1 MKLASTLL
9 VFVVSALLALG
20 LVMLYSATMF
30 HRSGGFWSAQLLW
43 CCIGLVVCLGA
54 AMSDYQLLKKVS
66 VPALVLALLL
76 LVAVMIPGIG
86 LERNGARRWLQ
97 LPGTTF
103 QPSEFAKLAV
113 IIALAH
119 YCERK
124 GRRMGTFKNG
134 LLIPGMVL
142 GLFLGLIFI
151 EPDWGAMALLAAVC
165 GLMLILAGTK
175 IRYMAPPVIGV
186 MCAGGYLLSQNTVRL
201 NRITSWL
208 DPEGTKQGVG
218 YQAWQSLIA
227 LGSGGTTGLGLGN
240 GRQKLGFVPE
250 HQTDFIFSVIGEE
263 LGLIATMAV
272 VVGFV
277 LFLVCGAFIAMRAR
291 DFFGFLL
298 ASGLTF
304 LIGLQAF
311 INIGVVTSMLP
322 NKGLPLPF
330 ISRGGT
336 NLVAMLFCVGV
347 LLSIARFANQQG
359 RSKAGKLKDSDSYSP
374 FRVGTQP

>member
-30 HRSGGFWSAQLLW
+30 HRSGGFWSGQLLW
-43 CCIGLVVCLGA
+43 CCIGVVVCLGA

-151 EPDWGAMALLAAVC
+151 EPDWCATALLAAVC

-175 IRYMAPPVIGV
+175 IRYMALPVIGV

-277 LFLVCGAFIAMRAR
+277 LFLVCGGFIAMRAR

-336 NLVAMLFCVGV
+336 NLVVMLFCVGV
-347 LLSIARFANQQG
+347 LLSIARFANQEG
-359 RSKAGKLKDSDSYSP
+359 RSKADKLKDSDGYSP
-374 FRVGTQP
+374 FRAGTQP

>member
-1 MKLASTLL
+1 MKFASTTL

-30 HRSGGFWSAQLLW
+30 HRGGAFWGSQVLW

-54 AMSDYQLLKKVS
+54 AVADYQVLKKIS
-66 VPALVLALLL
+66 APALVLAFLL
-76 LVAVMIPGIG
+76 LVAVMLPGLG

-97 LPGTTF
+97 LPGTPF

-124 GRRMGTFKNG
+124 GRKMGTFRYG

-142 GLFLGLIFI
+142 ALFLGLIFI
-151 EPDWGAMALLAAVC
+151 EPDWGATALLATVC
-165 GLMLILAGTK
+165 GLMLFLAGTK
-175 IRYMAPPVIGV
+175 LRFMVPPVIVLGA
-186 MCAGGYLLSQNTVRL
+186 AGGFLLSQNTVRL
-201 NRITSWL
+201 NRIMSWL

-250 HQTDFIFSVIGEE
+250 HETDFIFSVIGEE
-263 LGLIATMAV
+263 LGLVATMGV
-272 VVGFV
+272 VVAFV
-277 LFLVCGAFIAMRAR
+277 LFVVCGAYIAMRSR

-298 ASGLTF
+298 ASGMTL

-311 INIGVVTSMLP
+311 INIGVVTSTLP

-336 NLVAMLFCVGV
+336 NLVVMLFCVGV
-347 LLSIARFANQQG
+347 LLSVARFASREGQV
-359 RSKAGKLKDSDSYSP
+359 KTAGANDPGGYSP
-374 FRVGTQP
+374 FRAKT

>member
-1 MKLASTLL
+1 MKFASTTL

-30 HRSGGFWSAQLLW
+30 HRGGTFWGSQLLW
-43 CCIGLVVCLGA
+43 CFIGLFVCAVTAKL
-54 AMSDYQLLKKVS
+54 DYQLLKKVS
-66 VPALVLALLL
+66 LPLMILALIM
-76 LVAVMIPGIG
+76 LVAVLIPGVG
-86 LERNGARRWLQ
+86 VEVNGARRWVQ
-97 LPGTTF
+97 LPGTRF
-103 QPSEFAKLAV
+103 QPSEFAKIAL

-124 GRRMGTFKNG
+124 GRKMDTFKYGMLVPG
-134 LLIPGMVL
+134 LGM
-142 GLFLGLIFI
+142 GLFLGLIFL
-151 EPDWGAMALLAAVC
+151 EPDWGSTALLAVVC
-165 GLMLILAGTK
+165 GLMLFLAGTK
-175 IRYMAPPVIGV
+175 IRYMAVPVIGL
-186 MCAGGYLLSQNTVRL
+186 MAAGGYLLSQNTVRL
-201 NRITSWL
+201 NRIMSWL

-227 LGSGGTTGLGLGN
+227 LGSGGPTGLGLGN

-263 LGLIATMAV
+263 LGLIATMGV
-272 VVGFV
+272 VVAFV
-277 LFLVCGAFIAMRAR
+277 LFVICGAFIALRSS

-298 ASGLTF
+298 ASGLTL

-311 INIGVVTSMLP
+311 INIGVVTSTLP

-336 NLVAMLFCVGV
+336 NLVVMLFCVGV
-347 LLSIARFANQQG
+347 LLSIARFSRGDEPAKSVRMG
-359 RSKAGKLKDSDSYSP
+359 SSGGLSP
-374 FRVGTQP
+374 FRAG

>member
-30 HRSGGFWSAQLLW
+30 HRGGAFWGSQVLW

-54 AMSDYQLLKKVS
+54 AVADYQVLKKIS
-66 VPALVLALLL
+66 APALVLAFLL
-76 LVAVMIPGIG
+76 LVAVMLPGLG

-124 GRRMGTFKNG
+124 GRKMGTFRYG

-142 GLFLGLIFI
+142 ALFLGLIFI
-151 EPDWGAMALLAAVC
+151 EPDWGATALLATVC
-165 GLMLILAGTK
+165 GLMLFLAGTK
-175 IRYMAPPVIGV
+175 LRFMVPPVIVLGA
-186 MCAGGYLLSQNTVRL
+186 AGGFLLSQNTVRL
-201 NRITSWL
+201 NRIMSWL

-263 LGLIATMAV
+263 LGLVATMGV
-272 VVGFV
+272 VVAFV
-277 LFLVCGAFIAMRAR
+277 LFVVCGAYIAMRSR

-298 ASGLTF
+298 ASGMTL

-311 INIGVVTSMLP
+311 INIGVVTSTLP

-336 NLVAMLFCVGV
+336 NLVVMLFCVGV
-347 LLSIARFANQQG
+347 LLSVARFASREGQV
-359 RSKAGKLKDSDSYSP
+359 KTAGANDPGGYSP
-374 FRVGTQP
+374 FRAKT

>member
-1 MKLASTLL
+1 M
-9 VFVVSALLALG
+9 
-20 LVMLYSATMF
+20 
-30 HRSGGFWSAQLLW
+30 LW

-54 AMSDYQLLKKVS
+54 AVADYQVLKKIS
-66 VPALVLALLL
+66 APALVLAFLL
-76 LVAVMIPGIG
+76 LVAVMLPGLG

-124 GRRMGTFKNG
+124 GRKMGTFRYG

-142 GLFLGLIFI
+142 ALFLGLIFI
-151 EPDWGAMALLAAVC
+151 EPDWGATALLATVC
-165 GLMLILAGTK
+165 GLMLFLAGTK
-175 IRYMAPPVIGV
+175 LRFMVPPVIVLGA
-186 MCAGGYLLSQNTVRL
+186 AGGFLLSQNTVRL
-201 NRITSWL
+201 NRIMSWL

-263 LGLIATMAV
+263 LGLVATMGV
-272 VVGFV
+272 VVAFV
-277 LFLVCGAFIAMRAR
+277 LFVVCGAYIAMRSR

-298 ASGLTF
+298 ASGMTL

-311 INIGVVTSMLP
+311 INIGVVTSTLP

-336 NLVAMLFCVGV
+336 NLVVMLFCVGV
-347 LLSIARFANQQG
+347 LLSVARFASREGQV
-359 RSKAGKLKDSDSYSP
+359 KTAGANDPGGYSP
-374 FRVGTQP
+374 FRAKT

>member
-1 MKLASTLL
+1 MKFASTTL

-30 HRSGGFWSAQLLW
+30 HRGGPFWGSQVLW
-43 CCIGLVVCLGA
+43 CCIGLVVCFGT
-54 AMSDYQLLKKVS
+54 AMVDYQVLKKVS

-76 LVAVMIPGIG
+76 LLAVMIPGIG

-113 IIALAH
+113 IVALAH

-124 GRRMGTFKNG
+124 GRGMDTFRYG

-142 GLFLGLIFI
+142 ALFLGLIFI
-151 EPDWGAMALLAAVC
+151 EPDWGATALLATVC
-165 GLMLILAGTK
+165 GLMLFLAGTK
-175 IRYMAPPVIGV
+175 LRFMVPPVIVLGA
-186 MCAGGYLLSQNTVRL
+186 AGGFLLSQNTVRL
-201 NRITSWL
+201 NRIMSWL

-250 HQTDFIFSVIGEE
+250 HHTDFIFSVIGEE
-263 LGLIATMAV
+263 LGLVATMGV
-272 VVGFV
+272 VVAFV
-277 LFLVCGAFIAMRAR
+277 LFVVCGAYIAMRSR

-298 ASGLTF
+298 ASGMTL

-311 INIGVVTSMLP
+311 INIGVVTSTLP

-336 NLVAMLFCVGV
+336 NLVVMLFCVGV
-347 LLSIARFANQQG
+347 LLSVARFASREGQV
-359 RSKAGKLKDSDSYSP
+359 KTAGANDPGGYSP
-374 FRVGTQP
+374 FRAKT

>member
-43 CCIGLVVCLGA
+43 CCIGVVVCLGA
-54 AMSDYQLLKKVS
+54 AISDYQLLKKVS
-66 VPALVLALLL
+66 VPMLVLALIL
-76 LVAVMIPGIG
+76 LVSVMIPGIG
-86 LERNGARRWLQ
+86 LERNGARRWMQ

-151 EPDWGAMALLAAVC
+151 EPDWGATVLLAVVC
-165 GLMLILAGTK
+165 GMMLILAGTK
-175 IRYMAPPVIGV
+175 LRFIVPPVLALGAV
-186 MCAGGYLLSQNTVRL
+186 GGYLLSQNPVRL
-201 NRITSWL
+201 KRITSWL

-218 YQAWQSLIA
+218 YQAWQSQIA

-263 LGLIATMAV
+263 LGLIATMSV

-277 LFLVCGAFIAMRAR
+277 LFLVCGAFIAIRAR

-336 NLVAMLFCVGV
+336 NLVAMLFCVGM
-347 LLSIARFANQQG
+347 LLSIARFANQEG
-359 RSKAGKLKDSDSYSP
+359 RSKANKLKDSGGYSP
-374 FRVGTQP
+374 FRPENQA

>member
-1 MKLASTLL
+1 MKFASTTL

-30 HRSGGFWSAQLLW
+30 HRGGAFWGSQVLW

-54 AMSDYQLLKKVS
+54 AMADYQVLKKIS
-66 VPALVLALLL
+66 APALVLAFLL
-76 LVAVMIPGIG
+76 LVAVMLPGLG

-124 GRRMGTFKNG
+124 GRKMGTFRYG

-142 GLFLGLIFI
+142 ALFLGLIFI
-151 EPDWGAMALLAAVC
+151 EPDWGATALLATVC
-165 GLMLILAGTK
+165 GLMLFLAGTK
-175 IRYMAPPVIGV
+175 LRFMVPPVIVLGA
-186 MCAGGYLLSQNTVRL
+186 AGGFLLSQNTVRL
-201 NRITSWL
+201 NRIMSWL

-250 HQTDFIFSVIGEE
+250 HETDFIFSVIGEE
-263 LGLIATMAV
+263 LGLVATMGV
-272 VVGFV
+272 VVAFV
-277 LFLVCGAFIAMRAR
+277 LFVVCGAYIAMRSR

-298 ASGLTF
+298 ASGMTL

-311 INIGVVTSMLP
+311 INIGVVTSTLP

-336 NLVAMLFCVGV
+336 NLVVMLFCVGV
-347 LLSIARFANQQG
+347 LLSVARFASREGQV
-359 RSKAGKLKDSDSYSP
+359 KTAGANDPGGYSP
-374 FRVGTQP
+374 FRAKT

>member
-30 HRSGGFWSAQLLW
+30 HRSGGFWSGQLLW
-43 CCIGLVVCLGA
+43 CCIGVVVCLGA

-66 VPALVLALLL
+66 VPVLVLALLL
-76 LVAVMIPGIG
+76 LVAVMVPGIG

-151 EPDWGAMALLAAVC
+151 EPDWGATALLAAVC

-175 IRYMAPPVIGV
+175 IRYMALPVIGV

-263 LGLIATMAV
+263 LGLVATMGV
-272 VVGFV
+272 VVAFV
-277 LFLVCGAFIAMRAR
+277 LFVVCGAYIAMRSR

-298 ASGLTF
+298 ASGLTL

-311 INIGVVTSMLP
+311 INIGVVTGTLP

-336 NLVAMLFCVGV
+336 NLVVMLFCVGV
-347 LLSIARFANQQG
+347 LLSVARFASREGQV
-359 RSKAGKLKDSDSYSP
+359 KTAGANDPGGYSP
-374 FRVGTQP
+374 FRAKT

>member
-30 HRSGGFWSAQLLW
+30 HRGGAFWGSQVLW

-54 AMSDYQLLKKVS
+54 AVADYQVLKKIS
-66 VPALVLALLL
+66 APALVLAFLL
-76 LVAVMIPGIG
+76 LVAVMLPGIG

-151 EPDWGAMALLAAVC
+151 EPDWAATALLATVC
-165 GLMLILAGTK
+165 GLMLFLAGTK
-175 IRYMAPPVIGV
+175 LRFIVPPVITLGAAGV
-186 MCAGGYLLSQNTVRL
+186 FLLSQNTLRL

-263 LGLIATMAV
+263 LGLVATMSV

-277 LFLVCGAFIAMRAR
+277 LFLVCGAFIAMRSR

-304 LIGLQAF
+304 LISLQAF
-311 INIGVVTSMLP
+311 INIGVVTSTLP

-347 LLSIARFANQQG
+347 LLSIARFANQEG
-359 RSKAGKLKDSDSYSP
+359 RSKADKLKDSGSYSP
-374 FRVGTQP
+374 FRAGT

>member
-1 MKLASTLL
+1 
-9 VFVVSALLALG
+9 
-20 LVMLYSATMF
+20 
-30 HRSGGFWSAQLLW
+30 
-43 CCIGLVVCLGA
+43 
-54 AMSDYQLLKKVS
+54 
-66 VPALVLALLL
+66 
-76 LVAVMIPGIG
+76 
-86 LERNGARRWLQ
+86 
-97 LPGTTF
+97 
-103 QPSEFAKLAV
+103 
-113 IIALAH
+113 
-119 YCERK
+119 
-124 GRRMGTFKNG
+124 
-134 LLIPGMVL
+134 MVL

-151 EPDWGAMALLAAVC
+151 EPDWGATVLLAVVC
-165 GLMLILAGTK
+165 GMMLILAGTK
-175 IRYMAPPVIGV
+175 LRFIVPPVLALGAV
-186 MCAGGYLLSQNTVRL
+186 GGYLLSQNPVRL

-218 YQAWQSLIA
+218 YQAWQSQIA
-227 LGSGGTTGLGLGN
+227 LGAGGTTGLGLGN

-263 LGLIATMAV
+263 LGLIATMSV

-277 LFLVCGAFIAMRAR
+277 LFLVCGAFIAIRAR

-347 LLSIARFANQQG
+347 LLSIARFANQEG
-359 RSKAGKLKDSDSYSP
+359 RSKANKLKDSGGYSP
-374 FRVGTQP
+374 FRAGNQA

>member
-43 CCIGLVVCLGA
+43 CCIGVVVCLGA
-54 AMSDYQLLKKVS
+54 AISDYQLLKKVS
-66 VPALVLALLL
+66 VPMLVLALIL
-76 LVAVMIPGIG
+76 LVSVMIPGIG
-86 LERNGARRWLQ
+86 LERNGARRWMQ

-134 LLIPGMVL
+134 LLIPGMAL

-151 EPDWGAMALLAAVC
+151 EPDWGATVLLAVVC
-165 GLMLILAGTK
+165 GMMLILAGTK
-175 IRYMAPPVIGV
+175 LRFIVPPVLALGAV
-186 MCAGGYLLSQNTVRL
+186 GGYLLSQNPVRL
-201 NRITSWL
+201 KRITSWL

-218 YQAWQSLIA
+218 YQAWQSQIA

-263 LGLIATMAV
+263 LGLIATMSV

-277 LFLVCGAFIAMRAR
+277 LFLVCGAFIAIRAR

-347 LLSIARFANQQG
+347 LLSIARFANQEG
-359 RSKAGKLKDSDSYSP
+359 RSKANKLKDSRGYSP
-374 FRVGTQP
+374 FRAGTQP

>member
-1 MKLASTLL
+1 MKFGSTTL

-30 HRSGGFWSAQLLW
+30 HRGGAFWGSQVLW

-54 AMSDYQLLKKVS
+54 AVADYQVLKKIS
-66 VPALVLALLL
+66 APALVLAFLL
-76 LVAVMIPGIG
+76 LVAVMLPGIG

-124 GRRMGTFKNG
+124 GRKMGTFRYG

-142 GLFLGLIFI
+142 ALFLGLIFI
-151 EPDWGAMALLAAVC
+151 EPDWGATALLATVC
-165 GLMLILAGTK
+165 GLMLFMAGTK
-175 IRYMAPPVIGV
+175 LRFMVPPVIVLGA
-186 MCAGGYLLSQNTVRL
+186 AGGFLLSQNTVRL
-201 NRITSWL
+201 NRIMSWL

-263 LGLIATMAV
+263 LGLVATMGV
-272 VVGFV
+272 VVAFV
-277 LFLVCGAFIAMRAR
+277 LFVVCGAYIAMRSR

-298 ASGLTF
+298 ASGMTL

-311 INIGVVTSMLP
+311 INIGVVTSTLP

-336 NLVAMLFCVGV
+336 NLVVMLFCVGV
-347 LLSIARFANQQG
+347 LLSVARFASREGQV
-359 RSKAGKLKDSDSYSP
+359 KTAGANDPGGYSP
-374 FRVGTQP
+374 FRAKT

>member
-1 MKLASTLL
+1 MKFASTTL

-30 HRSGGFWSAQLLW
+30 HRGGAFWGSQVLW

-54 AMSDYQLLKKVS
+54 AVADYQVLKKIS
-66 VPALVLALLL
+66 APALVLAFLL
-76 LVAVMIPGIG
+76 LVAVMLPGLG

-124 GRRMGTFKNG
+124 GRKMGTFRYG

-142 GLFLGLIFI
+142 ALFLGLIFI
-151 EPDWGAMALLAAVC
+151 EPDWGATALLGTVC
-165 GLMLILAGTK
+165 GLMLFLAGTK
-175 IRYMAPPVIGV
+175 LRFMVPPVIVLGA
-186 MCAGGYLLSQNTVRL
+186 AGGFLLSQNTVRL
-201 NRITSWL
+201 NRIMSWL

-250 HQTDFIFSVIGEE
+250 HETDFIFSVIGEE
-263 LGLIATMAV
+263 LGLVATMGV
-272 VVGFV
+272 VVAFV
-277 LFLVCGAFIAMRAR
+277 LFVVCGAYIAMRSR

-298 ASGLTF
+298 ASGMTL

-311 INIGVVTSMLP
+311 INIGVVTSTLP

-336 NLVAMLFCVGV
+336 NLVVMLFCVGV
-347 LLSIARFANQQG
+347 LLSVARFASREGQV
-359 RSKAGKLKDSDSYSP
+359 KTAGANDPGGYSP
-374 FRVGTQP
+374 FRAKT

>member
-43 CCIGLVVCLGA
+43 CCIGVVVCLGA
-54 AMSDYQLLKKVS
+54 AISDYQLLKKVS
-66 VPALVLALLL
+66 VPMLVLALIL
-76 LVAVMIPGIG
+76 LVSVMIPGIG
-86 LERNGARRWLQ
+86 LERNGARRWMQ

-151 EPDWGAMALLAAVC
+151 EPDWGATVLLAVVC
-165 GLMLILAGTK
+165 GMMLILAGTK
-175 IRYMAPPVIGV
+175 LRFIVPPVLALGAV
-186 MCAGGYLLSQNTVRL
+186 GGYLLSQNPVRL
-201 NRITSWL
+201 KRITSWL

-218 YQAWQSLIA
+218 YQAWQSQIA

-263 LGLIATMAV
+263 LGLIATMSV

-277 LFLVCGAFIAMRAR
+277 LFLVCGAFIAIRAR

-347 LLSIARFANQQG
+347 LLSIARFANQEG
-359 RSKAGKLKDSDSYSP
+359 RSKANKLKDSGGYSP
-374 FRVGTQP
+374 FRAENQA

>member
-1 MKLASTLL
+1 MKFASTTL

-30 HRSGGFWSAQLLW
+30 HRGVSFLGSQLLW
-43 CCIGLVVCLGA
+43 CCIGLVVCA
-54 AMSDYQLLKKVS
+54 VTAKVDYQFLKKVS
-66 VPALVLALLL
+66 LPMMIVALIM
-76 LVAVMIPGIG
+76 LVAVLIPGIG
-86 LERNGARRWLQ
+86 IEVNGARRWVQ
-97 LPGTTF
+97 LPGTRF
-103 QPSEFAKLAV
+103 QPSEFAKIAL

-124 GRRMGTFKNG
+124 GRKMDTFKYGMLLPG
-134 LLIPGMVL
+134 LGMS
-142 GLFLGLIFI
+142 LFLGLIFL
-151 EPDWGAMALLAAVC
+151 EPDWGSTALLAVVC
-165 GLMLILAGTK
+165 GLMLFLAGTK
-175 IRYMAPPVIGV
+175 IRYMAMPVIGL
-186 MCAGGYLLSQNTVRL
+186 MAAGGYLLSQNTVRL
-201 NRITSWL
+201 NRIMSWL

-227 LGSGGTTGLGLGN
+227 LGSGGPTGLGLGN

-263 LGLIATMAV
+263 LGLIATMGV
-272 VVGFV
+272 VVAFV
-277 LFLVCGAFIAMRAR
+277 LFVICGAFIALRSS

-298 ASGLTF
+298 ASGLTL

-311 INIGVVTSMLP
+311 INIGVVTSTLP

-336 NLVAMLFCVGV
+336 NLVVMLFCVGV
-347 LLSIARFANQQG
+347 LLSIARFSRAEESAKSTRLSSTG
-359 RSKAGKLKDSDSYSP
+359 GLSP
-374 FRVGTQP
+374 FSAG

>member
-1 MKLASTLL
+1 MKFASTTL

-30 HRSGGFWSAQLLW
+30 HRGGAFWGSQVLW

-54 AMSDYQLLKKVS
+54 AVADYQVLKKIS
-66 VPALVLALLL
+66 APALVLAFLL
-76 LVAVMIPGIG
+76 LVAVMLPGLG

-124 GRRMGTFKNG
+124 GRKMGTFRYG

-142 GLFLGLIFI
+142 ALFLGLIFI
-151 EPDWGAMALLAAVC
+151 EPDWGATALLATVC
-165 GLMLILAGTK
+165 GLMLFLAGTK
-175 IRYMAPPVIGV
+175 LRFMVLPVIVLGV
-186 MCAGGYLLSQNTVRL
+186 AGSFLLSQNTVRL

-218 YQAWQSLIA
+218 YQAGQSLIA

-263 LGLIATMAV
+263 LGLVATMGV
-272 VVGFV
+272 VVAFV
-277 LFLVCGAFIAMRAR
+277 LFVVCGAYIAMRSR

-298 ASGLTF
+298 ASGMTL

-311 INIGVVTSMLP
+311 INIGVVTSTLP

-336 NLVAMLFCVGV
+336 NLVVMLFCVGV
-347 LLSIARFANQQG
+347 LLSVARFASREGQV
-359 RSKAGKLKDSDSYSP
+359 KTAGANDPGGYSP
-374 FRVGTQP
+374 FRAKT

>member
-1 MKLASTLL
+1 MKFASTTL

-20 LVMLYSATMF
+20 LVMLFSATMF
-30 HRSGGFWSAQLLW
+30 HRSDGLWSAQFLG
-43 CCIGLVVCLGA
+43 CCIGVVVCLGA

-66 VPALVLALLL
+66 VPALVLALLM

-124 GRRMGTFKNG
+124 GRGMGTFRYG

-142 GLFLGLIFI
+142 ALFLGLIFI
-151 EPDWGAMALLAAVC
+151 EPDWGATALLATVC
-165 GLMLILAGTK
+165 GLMLFLAGTK
-175 IRYMAPPVIGV
+175 LRFMVPPVIVLGA
-186 MCAGGYLLSQNTVRL
+186 AGGFLLSQNTVRL
-201 NRITSWL
+201 NRIMSWL

-263 LGLIATMAV
+263 LGLVATMGV
-272 VVGFV
+272 VVAFV
-277 LFLVCGAFIAMRAR
+277 LFVVCGAYIAMRSR

-298 ASGLTF
+298 ASGMTL

-311 INIGVVTSMLP
+311 INIGVVTSTLP

-336 NLVAMLFCVGV
+336 NLVVMLFCVGV
-347 LLSIARFANQQG
+347 LLSVARFASREGQV
-359 RSKAGKLKDSDSYSP
+359 KTAGANDPGGYSP
-374 FRVGTQP
+374 FRAKT

>member
-30 HRSGGFWSAQLLW
+30 HRSGGFWSGQLLW
-43 CCIGLVVCLGA
+43 CCIGVVVCLGA

-151 EPDWGAMALLAAVC
+151 EPDWGATALLAAVC

-175 IRYMAPPVIGV
+175 IRYMALPVIGV
-186 MCAGGYLLSQNTVRL
+186 MCAGGYLLSQNTMRL

-277 LFLVCGAFIAMRAR
+277 LFLVCGGFIAMRAR

-336 NLVAMLFCVGV
+336 NLVVMLFCVGV
-347 LLSIARFANQQG
+347 LLSIARFANQEG
-359 RSKAGKLKDSDSYSP
+359 RSKADKLKDSDSYSP
-374 FRVGTQP
+374 FRAGTQP